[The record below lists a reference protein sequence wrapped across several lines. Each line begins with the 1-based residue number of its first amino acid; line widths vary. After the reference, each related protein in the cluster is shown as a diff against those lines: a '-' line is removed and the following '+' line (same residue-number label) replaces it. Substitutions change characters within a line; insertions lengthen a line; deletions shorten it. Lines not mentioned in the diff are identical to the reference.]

1 MKPVSQMTNAELA
14 AALNETA
21 TNMHPVMQTEK
32 TLLREAASRL
42 QAPAVAEDG
51 WQPIETAPKD
61 TTEVIVLVRP
71 KVIRLGWYFKPS
83 SRTEGWC
90 DESSRRIIPTHWVP
104 MPRTGGSE

>member
-1 MKPVSQMTNAELA
+1 MSDLSKLSNAELVENLRHMA
-14 AALNETA
+14 EQWSADSWKAKA
-21 TNMHPVMQTEK
+21 V
-32 TLLREAASRL
+32 REAASRL